1 MRKWEKSGNNRNMSW
16 RRASM
21 SLENIRTRRGLGSF
35 CSSWVYCPVGLHMC
49 FPVRSL
55 VKESDKYSYPGSIG
69 AVPQTWKIGKK
80 KKKRKENKQTDKHL
94 SI

>member
-1 MRKWEKSGNNRNMSW
+1 
-16 RRASM
+16 M

-80 KKKRKENKQTDKHL
+80 KKKRKENKQTKKETSVFQEIARFLWPVSL
-94 SI
+94 SF